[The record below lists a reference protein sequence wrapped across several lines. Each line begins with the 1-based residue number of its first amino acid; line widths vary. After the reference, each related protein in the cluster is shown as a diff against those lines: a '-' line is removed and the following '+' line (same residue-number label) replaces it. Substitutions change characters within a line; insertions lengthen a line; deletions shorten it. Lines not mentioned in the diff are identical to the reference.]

1 MIFISHLHADYH
13 CGLPSLLA
21 ERSKLDNC
29 VPLALISQYG
39 IYLYL
44 SKKLVLDPLGLS
56 MGRVQWFNSKHL
68 LKNSDKRSH
77 TITSSKLDI
86 ETVPVNH
93 WGKCFGVCIE
103 QKTQSWKI
111 VFWADTKPCKTPIDV
126 GQNVDLLIHKA
137 SLKPEET
144 ELAETKGHRTIDQA
158 IQVALKM
165 KAENC
170 VLNHFLGRYPKIP
183 PSINTTNNQE
193 MNIVILFD
201 FMSCKIGVICDLQKC
216 IPALKKMVE
225 GLDLKDTPE
234 TTEQGLS
241 NPSLSSGKK
250 CKTKNKGGESKGNK
264 DSRLRK
270 SSKQEVQSLANQV
283 IAEPINIDSIK
294 LE

>member
-111 VFWADTKPCKTPIDV
+111 V
-126 GQNVDLLIHKA
+126 
-137 SLKPEET
+137 
-144 ELAETKGHRTIDQA
+144 
-158 IQVALKM
+158 
-165 KAENC
+165 
-170 VLNHFLGRYPKIP
+170 
-183 PSINTTNNQE
+183 
-193 MNIVILFD
+193 
-201 FMSCKIGVICDLQKC
+201 
-216 IPALKKMVE
+216 
-225 GLDLKDTPE
+225 
-234 TTEQGLS
+234 
-241 NPSLSSGKK
+241 
-250 CKTKNKGGESKGNK
+250 
-264 DSRLRK
+264 
-270 SSKQEVQSLANQV
+270 
-283 IAEPINIDSIK
+283 
-294 LE
+294 